1 MISFRVVSQHHE
13 FSEMSA
19 CSRLKVGQKC
29 SIFET
34 SPPGENPETA
44 FFVLNR
50 NEQMEATSDEVEVK
64 NLLVA
69 RYLERLNEARQN
81 LKIRVQKIEHLVK
94 TQDVYVSKG
103 LSGFTVT

>member
-13 FSEMSA
+13 FSEMST

-44 FFVLNR
+44 FLVLYR

-64 NLLVA
+64 KLLEDRIVA
-69 RYLERLNEARQN
+69 RYLERLKEAR
-81 LKIRVQKIEHLVK
+81 
-94 TQDVYVSKG
+94 
-103 LSGFTVT
+103 

>member
-19 CSRLKVGQKC
+19 CSRLTVGQKC

-44 FFVLNR
+44 FFVLYR

-64 NLLVA
+64 KLLEDRIVA
-69 RYLERLNEARQN
+69 RYLERLNEAR
-81 LKIRVQKIEHLVK
+81 
-94 TQDVYVSKG
+94 
-103 LSGFTVT
+103 

>member
-1 MISFRVVSQHHE
+1 
-13 FSEMSA
+13 MSA

-64 NLLVA
+64 KLLEDRIVA
-69 RYLERLNEARQN
+69 RYLERLNEAR
-81 LKIRVQKIEHLVK
+81 
-94 TQDVYVSKG
+94 
-103 LSGFTVT
+103 

>member
-44 FFVLNR
+44 FFVLNH

-69 RYLERLNEARQN
+69 RYLERLNEAR
-81 LKIRVQKIEHLVK
+81 
-94 TQDVYVSKG
+94 
-103 LSGFTVT
+103 

>member
-1 MISFRVVSQHHE
+1 MNVSPHHE

-19 CSRLKVGQKC
+19 CSRLKVGPRLKVGQKC
-29 SIFET
+29 SLSET

-69 RYLERLNEARQN
+69 RYLERLNEAR
-81 LKIRVQKIEHLVK
+81 
-94 TQDVYVSKG
+94 
-103 LSGFTVT
+103 

>member
-1 MISFRVVSQHHE
+1 MSQHHE

-34 SPPGENPETA
+34 SLPGENPETA
-44 FFVLNR
+44 LFVLNH
-50 NEQMEATSDEVEVK
+50 NAQMEVISDEVEVK

-69 RYLERLNEARQN
+69 RYLERLNEAR
-81 LKIRVQKIEHLVK
+81 
-94 TQDVYVSKG
+94 
-103 LSGFTVT
+103 

>member
-50 NEQMEATSDEVEVK
+50 NEQMEATSDEVGVK
-64 NLLVA
+64 KLLEDRIVA
-69 RYLERLNEARQN
+69 RYLQRLNEAR
-81 LKIRVQKIEHLVK
+81 
-94 TQDVYVSKG
+94 
-103 LSGFTVT
+103 

>member
-1 MISFRVVSQHHE
+1 MNVPPHHE

-19 CSRLKVGQKC
+19 CSQLKVGPRLKVGQKF

-34 SPPGENPETA
+34 LPPGENPGTT

-64 NLLVA
+64 KLLEDRIVA
-69 RYLERLNEARQN
+69 RYLERLNEAR
-81 LKIRVQKIEHLVK
+81 
-94 TQDVYVSKG
+94 
-103 LSGFTVT
+103 

>member
-19 CSRLKVGQKC
+19 CSRLKVGEKC

-64 NLLVA
+64 KLLEDRIVA
-69 RYLERLNEARQN
+69 RYLARLNEAR
-81 LKIRVQKIEHLVK
+81 
-94 TQDVYVSKG
+94 
-103 LSGFTVT
+103 

>member
-1 MISFRVVSQHHE
+1 MISVRVVSQHHE

-19 CSRLKVGQKC
+19 CFRLKMGQKC

-44 FFVLNR
+44 FFVVNR

-64 NLLVA
+64 KLLEDRIVA
-69 RYLERLNEARQN
+69 RYLERLNEAR
-81 LKIRVQKIEHLVK
+81 
-94 TQDVYVSKG
+94 
-103 LSGFTVT
+103 

>member
-44 FFVLNR
+44 FFVLNH
-50 NEQMEATSDEVEVK
+50 NEQMEATSDEMEVK
-64 NLLVA
+64 KLVVA
-69 RYLERLNEARQN
+69 RYPESLKEAR
-81 LKIRVQKIEHLVK
+81 
-94 TQDVYVSKG
+94 
-103 LSGFTVT
+103 

>member
-50 NEQMEATSDEVEVK
+50 NEQMEATSNEVEVK
-64 NLLVA
+64 KLLEDRIVA
-69 RYLERLNEARQN
+69 RYLEHLNEAR
-81 LKIRVQKIEHLVK
+81 
-94 TQDVYVSKG
+94 
-103 LSGFTVT
+103 

>member
-1 MISFRVVSQHHE
+1 MISFRVVPQHHE
-13 FSEMSA
+13 FSEKSA

-34 SPPGENPETA
+34 SPPGENPETT

-64 NLLVA
+64 KLLEDRIVA
-69 RYLERLNEARQN
+69 RYLERLNEAR
-81 LKIRVQKIEHLVK
+81 
-94 TQDVYVSKG
+94 
-103 LSGFTVT
+103 

>member
-50 NEQMEATSDEVEVK
+50 NEQMEATSDEVK
-64 NLLVA
+64 MKKLLEDRIVA
-69 RYLERLNEARQN
+69 RYLERLNEAR
-81 LKIRVQKIEHLVK
+81 
-94 TQDVYVSKG
+94 
-103 LSGFTVT
+103 

>member
-64 NLLVA
+64 KLLEDRIVA
-69 RYLERLNEARQN
+69 RYLERLNEAR
-81 LKIRVQKIEHLVK
+81 
-94 TQDVYVSKG
+94 
-103 LSGFTVT
+103 

>member
-19 CSRLKVGQKC
+19 CSRLKVGEKC

-64 NLLVA
+64 KLLEDRIVA
-69 RYLERLNEARQN
+69 RYLERLNEAR
-81 LKIRVQKIEHLVK
+81 
-94 TQDVYVSKG
+94 
-103 LSGFTVT
+103 

>member
-34 SPPGENPETA
+34 SPPGEIPETA

-50 NEQMEATSDEVEVK
+50 NEQMEATSDEVKVK
-64 NLLVA
+64 KLLEDRIVA
-69 RYLERLNEARQN
+69 RYLERLNEAR
-81 LKIRVQKIEHLVK
+81 
-94 TQDVYVSKG
+94 
-103 LSGFTVT
+103 

>member
-1 MISFRVVSQHHE
+1 MISFRVVLQHHE

-34 SPPGENPETA
+34 SPGENPETA
-44 FFVLNR
+44 FFLNR

-64 NLLVA
+64 KLIVA
-69 RYLERLNEARQN
+69 RYLERLNEAR
-81 LKIRVQKIEHLVK
+81 
-94 TQDVYVSKG
+94 
-103 LSGFTVT
+103 

>member
-50 NEQMEATSDEVEVK
+50 NEQMEATSNEVEVK
-64 NLLVA
+64 KLLEDRIVA
-69 RYLERLNEARQN
+69 RYLERLNEAR
-81 LKIRVQKIEHLVK
+81 
-94 TQDVYVSKG
+94 
-103 LSGFTVT
+103 

>member
-19 CSRLKVGQKC
+19 RSRLKVGQKC

-64 NLLVA
+64 KLLVARVA
-69 RYLERLNEARQN
+69 RYLERLNEAR
-81 LKIRVQKIEHLVK
+81 
-94 TQDVYVSKG
+94 
-103 LSGFTVT
+103 